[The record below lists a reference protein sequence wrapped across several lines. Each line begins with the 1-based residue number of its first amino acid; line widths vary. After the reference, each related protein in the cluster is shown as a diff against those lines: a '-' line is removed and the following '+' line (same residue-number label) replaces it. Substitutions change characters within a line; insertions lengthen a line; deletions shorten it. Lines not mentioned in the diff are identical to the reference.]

1 MFTSEAAVLC
11 SRQGAVI
18 PLLVDRWTATPTAE
32 EMVVLDRANA
42 PVIDVGCG
50 PGRHVAELAAR
61 GRIALGIDISAA
73 ATATATESGAT
84 VLRRS
89 VFSRLPRE
97 GHWRTA
103 LLIDGNIGIG
113 GDAARLLRRLRQVLA
128 PGGTV
133 LAEVDPPGCPTIVE
147 AVRVERGADVGPW
160 FPWARV
166 SMDGVDSIAAAAGL
180 IRTWEHEEAGRWFV
194 QLAS

>member
-1 MFTSEAAVLC
+1 MVL
-11 SRQGAVI
+11 
-18 PLLVDRWTATPTAE
+18 E
-32 EMVVLDRANA
+32 RADG
-42 PVIDVGCG
+42 PVIDIGCG

-61 GRIALGIDISAA
+61 GQIALGIDISAA
-73 ATATATESGAT
+73 ATATAAKVGAT

-89 VFSRLPRE
+89 VFHRLPRE

-103 LLIDGNIGIG
+103 LLMDGNIGIG
-113 GDAARLLRRLRQVLA
+113 GDAASLLLRLRKVLA

-133 LAEVDPPGCPTIVE
+133 LVEVEAPGTPSIVE
-147 AVRVERGADVGPW
+147 AVRVECGGQVGPW

-166 SMDGVDSIAAAAGL
+166 SIDCVDSVAASAGMV
-180 IRTWEHEEAGRWFV
+180 RTWEHEEADRWFV